1 MKNPMVK
8 TEKKQP
14 PDYHFL
20 CRNLFRSQQMK
31 HARAT
36 PLANGTGEKALGIK
50 CKNGPWNNT
59 YP

>member
-50 CKNGPWNNT
+50 CKNGP
-59 YP
+59 